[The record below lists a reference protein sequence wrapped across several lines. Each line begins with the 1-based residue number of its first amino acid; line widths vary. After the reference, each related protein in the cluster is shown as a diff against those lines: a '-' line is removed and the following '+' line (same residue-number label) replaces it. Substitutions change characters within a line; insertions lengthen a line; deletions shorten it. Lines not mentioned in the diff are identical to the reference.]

1 MTTLNV
7 DVRNKPAVKQI
18 HLTMDSRDMGECCV
32 QQVLGKKCTSNWRN
46 ELNREQMDILEKD
59 LKGLKVR
66 YELPKGSKRQY
77 KFNGLVKAAKRQ
89 AEDP

>member
-1 MTTLNV
+1 MLMCATNQL
-7 DVRNKPAVKQI
+7 
-18 HLTMDSRDMGECCV
+18 LSRFTSPWTPGIWGECCV